1 MFDLIGILIPVGISV
16 TLFLTLI
23 VLPIVLLRRQKTNH
37 DQVTSRLSD
46 LRQQLYSHR
55 KILDNLLKN
64 ASGVSAEET
73 PTPELKPTVDST
85 PDAAHGAAVKDSGEP
100 EHDVPMGA
108 RVQTTPNSVVLPP
121 AAPRVVAPKKPEHR
135 QPSQFEQGAKE
146 IVVKAWNWIIVGE
159 EHRPTGVSME
169 YAIATNWLLRIGVLV
184 LIVGIGFFLKYS
196 VEHGLIGPVG
206 RVSVSLLGGVSLLAV
221 GIRLLNGRYQLLGQG
236 LMGAG
241 IATLYFAIFA
251 AANFYQLIGFSEAFA
266 LMLFVTLCAGAVAVR
281 FDSALVAVLGIIGG
295 YGTPLILPIV
305 EAVSFVRL
313 FSYILILGIGV
324 FGISYRKN
332 WYILNVLSF
341 LCTYGLFFRAMQEY
355 QPDQFWQAMP
365 FLVAF
370 FGLFSTMIFIFNLV
384 NRRKSTL
391 VELLALL
398 LNAGIFFV
406 ASYRMVEE
414 LYGRQWVSAVTLS
427 LTAFYIGHIHY
438 FLRHKLLDRELLL
451 SFIGLAA
458 FFLAVT
464 IPLIL
469 SGEWI
474 TVGWAI
480 QAFVLL
486 WIAGKLNSR
495 FLRQIAFFMYSIVFA
510 RFCFL
515 DLPSQYESGIH
526 PVDMP
531 VADYLQK
538 MVERFVIFGVPIA
551 SIAGACRLLKRP
563 LKVSG
568 TAVEPSND
576 IGEWIRDR
584 WTVRTGIVGFLAVLF
599 LYLHIKLNHT
609 FSFFEVMFY
618 DGHTDSVMDTGIR
631 LLDFGAI
638 IAFFLLASYLLR
650 GDTSTHKISRILD
663 ATALVSLFLFLTL
676 ELNTCLHRYVPGLR
690 AGGISALW
698 SLFALSLVLAGIRK
712 QLSPLRWIGLALFTI
727 VTWKIFFVDLNQL
740 NQIYRIIAFILLGVL
755 ILSGSFVYLRHR
767 ESFTIE
773 SDDSG
778 ERKE

>member
-1 MFDLIGILIPVGISV
+1 MFDWIAILTSIGISLA
-16 TLFLTLI
+16 LFLTLI
-23 VLPIVLLRRQKTNH
+23 VLPIVLVRRQKTNH
-37 DQVTSRLSD
+37 DQVTSRLSE
-46 LRQQLYSHR
+46 LRQQLSRHD
-55 KILDNLLKN
+55 KILGDLVRQVIG
-64 ASGVSAEET
+64 ASAEET
-73 PTPELKPTVDST
+73 PTPEPELTVDST
-85 PDAAHGAAVKDSGEP
+85 PDVAHGPAVKEFREP
-100 EHDVPMGA
+100 KQEVTIPD
-108 RVQTTPNSVVLPP
+108 SVVLPP
-121 AAPRVVAPKKPEHR
+121 AAPRVVAPKTSEPR

-146 IVVKAWNWIIVGE
+146 ILAKAWNWIIVGE

-196 VEHGLIGPVG
+196 VEHGLIGPIG
-206 RVSVSLLGGVSLLAV
+206 RVSVSLLGGVSMLVIGMRILS
-221 GIRLLNGRYQLLGQG
+221 GRYRLLGQG

-266 LMLFVTLCAGAVAVR
+266 LMVFVTLCAGAVAVR

-295 YGTPLILPIV
+295 YGTPLILPTV

-391 VELLALL
+391 VEVMALL

-414 LYGRQWVSAVTLS
+414 LYGRQWMTAVTLG

-438 FLRHKLLDRELLL
+438 FLRRKLLDRELLL
-451 SFIGLAA
+451 SFTGLAA

-469 SGEWI
+469 SGEWT

-480 QAFVLL
+480 QAFIML
-486 WIAGKLNSR
+486 WIGGKLNSK
-495 FLRQIAFFMYSIVFA
+495 FLRHIAFLLYAIVFA

-515 DLPSQYESGIH
+515 DLPSQYARGIH
-526 PVDMP
+526 PGDMS

-538 MVERFVIFGVPIA
+538 MVERLIIFGVPIT
-551 SIAGACRLLKRP
+551 SIAGACRLLKQP

-568 TAVEPSND
+568 TAVQPSND

-584 WTVRTGIVGFLAVLF
+584 WAVRAWIAGFLAVLF
-599 LYLHIKLNHT
+599 ICLHIKLSHT
-609 FSFFEVMFY
+609 FSFFGVMFY
-618 DGHTDSVMDTGIR
+618 DGDTDIFMRAGTR

-638 IAFFLLASYLLR
+638 IAFFVLASYLLR
-650 GDTSTHKISRILD
+650 GDMSAQKISGILG

-690 AGGISALW
+690 AGGISVLW

-712 QLSPLRWIGLALFTI
+712 QISSLRWIGLALFAI
-727 VTWKIFFVDLNQL
+727 VTWKVFFVDLNQL
-740 NQIYRIIAFILLGVL
+740 NQIYRIIAFIVLGML
-755 ILSGSFVYLRHR
+755 ILSGSFVYLKYR
-767 ESFTIE
+767 ESFTID
-773 SDDSG
+773 SDDSN
-778 ERKE
+778 ELKE